1 MPRIIKSV
9 FKQSHVLILK
19 TKLVMKRQI
28 FTIVITSLFYI
39 VSNAQIKYFN
49 DGNFIIGSSTS
60 PVSGARLQVTGN
72 STFTATNT
80 TITSAAMI
88 RGLNGYSTASTPDF
102 TYYGDT
108 TTGIFHYA
116 QSILGFTTA
125 GSEKQDSTQMEIL
138 EFQPQH
144 HQQD

>member
-1 MPRIIKSV
+1 MK
-9 FKQSHVLILK
+9 KYIL
-19 TKLVMKRQI
+19 
-28 FTIVITSLFYI
+28 TIGIAILSI
-39 VSNAQIKYFN
+39 VSFAQIKVHDN
-49 DGNFIIGSSTS
+49 GNAIIGSTSTPS
-60 PVSGARLQVTGN
+60 SGYKFQIVGQSA
-72 STFTATNT
+72 FTATNT
-80 TITSAAMI
+80 SITSAAMI
-88 RGLNGYSTASTPDF
+88 RGNNGYSTATTPDF